1 MSEELDEMMDSL
13 SESLSSAIH
22 YYNGI
27 LGDIKAGTYTPEKA
41 KQDAENLMFH
51 EGNDIIST
59 LESIG
64 EMAWN

>member
-1 MSEELDEMMDSL
+1 MMSEELDEMMDSL
-13 SESLSSAIH
+13 FESLSSAIH

-27 LGDIKAGTYTPEKA
+27 LDDIKAGTYTPEKA
-41 KQDAENLMFH
+41 KQDAENLMFN

-64 EMAWN
+64 EMA

>member
-1 MSEELDEMMDSL
+1 MEEMLDSL
-13 SESLSSAIH
+13 FESLSSAVH

-27 LGDIKAGTYTPEKA
+27 LDDIKAGNYTAEKA
-41 KQDAENLMFH
+41 RQDAENLMFN

-64 EMAWN
+64 EMG

>member
-1 MSEELDEMMDSL
+1 MSEELDEMLDSL
-13 SESLSSAIH
+13 FDSLTSAIH

-27 LGDIKAGTYTPEKA
+27 LDDIKAGNYTPEKA
-41 KQDAENLMFH
+41 RQDAENLMFN

-64 EMAWN
+64 EMA

>member
-1 MSEELDEMMDSL
+1 MMSEELDEMLDSL
-13 SESLSSAIH
+13 FDSLTSAIH

-27 LGDIKAGTYTPEKA
+27 LDDIKAGNYTPEKA
-41 KQDAENLMFH
+41 RQDAENLMFN

-64 EMAWN
+64 EMA

>member
-1 MSEELDEMMDSL
+1 MSEELDEMLDSL
-13 SESLSSAIH
+13 FESLTSAIH

-27 LGDIKAGTYTPEKA
+27 LEDIKTGNYTPEKA
-41 KQDAENLMFH
+41 RQDAENLMFN

-64 EMAWN
+64 EMA

>member
-1 MSEELDEMMDSL
+1 MMSDELDEMLDSL
-13 SESLSSAIH
+13 FDSLTSAIH

-27 LGDIKAGTYTPEKA
+27 LDDIKAGNYTPEKA
-41 KQDAENLMFH
+41 RQDAENLMFN

-64 EMAWN
+64 EMA